1 MVQKPY
7 CWILAFDVVGQVKQR
22 HEIIQKA
29 HILSV
34 KVSLRCLSSSE
45 PFVWPYVTASSKG
58 PRHWELKISENFHS
72 I

>member
-1 MVQKPY
+1 MVQEAY

-22 HEIIQKA
+22 HYIIQKA

-45 PFVWPYVTASSKG
+45 QSVWPYVTVSSKG
-58 PRHWELKISENFHS
+58 PKHWELKI
-72 I
+72 